1 MASIKI
7 LSPKVEEYVLVV
19 SIPLESPIFIVKN
32 QTIGEAEE
40 SFISKRD
47 KESNHRK
54 QVEFDRARALLK
66 WAACCN
72 ANLVEMHNADHK
84 LKVYLSFF
92 SMEDMIQ
99 FRDSLAINV
108 SGATMK

>member
-1 MASIKI
+1 MARIKI

-19 SIPLESPIFIVKN
+19 SIPLESPIIIVKN
-32 QTIGEAEE
+32 QNIGEAEE

-47 KESNHRK
+47 KESNHGK

-72 ANLVEMHNADHK
+72 GNLVEMHNADHK
-84 LKVYLSFF
+84 LKVSLGFS
-92 SMEDMIQ
+92 SMEELIL
-99 FRDSLAINV
+99 FRDSMAANV

>member
-7 LSPKVEEYVLVV
+7 LLPKVEEYVLVV
-19 SIPLESPIFIVKN
+19 SIPLESPILIVKN

-47 KESNHRK
+47 
-54 QVEFDRARALLK
+54 FDRARALLK

-99 FRDSLAINV
+99 FRDSMATNV